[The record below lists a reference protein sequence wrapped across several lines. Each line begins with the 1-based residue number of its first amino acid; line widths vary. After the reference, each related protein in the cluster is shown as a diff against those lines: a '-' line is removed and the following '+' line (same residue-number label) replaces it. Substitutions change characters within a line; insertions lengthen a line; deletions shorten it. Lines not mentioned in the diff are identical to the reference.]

1 MILNK
6 EELIDRLFHK
16 LVASNTRYPKWE
28 LKNIIDPF
36 IEVLNEALSEGNEI
50 RIRNFGK
57 FTIRAKK
64 GRRFYNVQTGKMD
77 TTSDTK
83 SITFIP
89 SRFLNFETSTSHQN
103 TYY

>member
-77 TTSDTK
+77 
-83 SITFIP
+83 
-89 SRFLNFETSTSHQN
+89 STSESKFISFVESKRIN
-103 TYY
+103 TKE

>member
-36 IEVLNEALSEGNEI
+36 IEVLNEALSEGNEV

-57 FTIRAKK
+57 FAFKVKK
-64 GRRFYNVQTGKMD
+64 GRKFYNVQTKTID